1 VPRSSFQEVDT
12 FCLVP
17 VVGTV
22 GISIPFVLQ
31 RALLLRVLSFF
42 PDCETNV
49 QLQLFGLPVYS
60 RMLNDSRS
68 DQSKEKNPINKAEAE
83 TKRMNVLLV

>member
-1 VPRSSFQEVDT
+1 MPRSSFQEVDT
-12 FCLVP
+12 FCFVP

-31 RALLLRVLSFF
+31 RALRVLSFF
-42 PDCETNV
+42 PDCETNM